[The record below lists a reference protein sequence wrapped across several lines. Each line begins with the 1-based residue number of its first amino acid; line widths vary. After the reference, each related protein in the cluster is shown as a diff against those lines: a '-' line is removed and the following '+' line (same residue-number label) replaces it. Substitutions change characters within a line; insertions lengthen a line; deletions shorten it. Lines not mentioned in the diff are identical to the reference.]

1 LGKYYRI
8 CNINNCFIIIIKLNY
23 RSIKMEEREKRII
36 KKALIKYEKDNYETK
51 DKMWQKFINAL
62 IEKYN

>member
-1 LGKYYRI
+1 
-8 CNINNCFIIIIKLNY
+8 
-23 RSIKMEEREKRII
+23 MEEREKRII